1 MARSLKKGYY
11 VAPSLVKKVENRDG
25 HEPIKTT
32 SRASM
37 ITPEMVGITFL
48 VYNGKVYKP
57 FNVNEDMV
65 GHKLGDF
72 SPTRQF
78 KSHGGDKKTK

>member
-11 VAPSLVKKVENRDG
+11 VDPSLSRKVEKHDG
-25 HEPIKTT
+25 KQPIKTT

-57 FNVNEDMV
+57 IIVNEDMV